1 MSESSV
7 DLDDYRGHDT
17 RSEFPTAELA
27 ALISILPPGRVLDL
41 GCGHGTEAL
50 FLASCGWSVIAV
62 DRNRRAI
69 EVAEGRRRRLG
80 LSRRILGFRA
90 RSVLDYRE
98 RFPATFDLVVE
109 RLLYVNLFPEGRDDP
124 RSAED
129 YRRDRERLIS
139 TAAYALPTG
148 AYFFMRLRPPG
159 PTWNA
164 IRSTE
169 SLITAADAKF
179 LRRYFEPDWR
189 EIPFT
194 GLATPIIDTSDGPLP
209 QAAPLDLTLAVLT
222 RSDLPPPR

>member
-1 MSESSV
+1 MGRSIV
-7 DLDDYRGHDT
+7 DLDGYRGHDT

-27 ALISILPPGRVLDL
+27 ALISILPPGRALDL

-62 DRNRRAI
+62 DRDRRAI
-69 EVAEGRRRRLG
+69 QVAEERRRRLG
-80 LSRRILGFRA
+80 LSRRALQLHA
-90 RSVLDYRE
+90 RNVLDYRE
-98 RFPATFDLVVE
+98 RVPGTFDVVVE

-194 GLATPIIDTSDGPLP
+194 GLATPITDTSDGPLP
-209 QAAPLDLTLAVLT
+209 QAAPLDMTLAVLT
-222 RSDLPPPR
+222 RSDVPPPR